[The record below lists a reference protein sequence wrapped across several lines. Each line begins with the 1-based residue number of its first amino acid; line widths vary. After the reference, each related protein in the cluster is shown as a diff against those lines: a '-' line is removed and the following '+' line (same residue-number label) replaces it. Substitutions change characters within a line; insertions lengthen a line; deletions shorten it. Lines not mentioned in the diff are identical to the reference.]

1 MHCDLSMQCDEGD
14 MYEKLRE
21 SVLRSPIVMRKGYPY
36 FVNPV
41 ADGVPPADPE
51 LIDEVTD
58 AMISVGNFDCDLI
71 AAPETMGIP
80 LAVEISR
87 KLGIPYVAI
96 RKKNYG
102 LPGEVS
108 IIQHTGYSES
118 VMYINSV
125 FKGDRVAIVDD
136 VLSTGGTIAAMV
148 RAMRERI
155 GCEITDIVMVFD
167 KSGNKASVESSI
179 GMSIKTLLKV
189 TISEGRVRILD

>member
-1 MHCDLSMQCDEGD
+1 

-58 AMISVGNFDCDLI
+58 AMINVGNFDCDLI

>member
-1 MHCDLSMQCDEGD
+1 

-36 FVNPV
+36 FVNPA
-41 ADGVPPADPE
+41 ADGVPPVDPE
-51 LIDEVTD
+51 LIDEITD

-71 AAPETMGIP
+71 AAPEAMGIP

-96 RKKNYG
+96 RKKSYG
-102 LPGEVS
+102 LPGEISVV
-108 IIQHTGYSES
+108 QHTGYSES
-118 VMYINSV
+118 VMYINSISE
-125 FKGDRVAIVDD
+125 GDRVAIVDD
-136 VLSTGGTIAAMV
+136 VLSTGGTISAMV

-167 KSGNKASVESSI
+167 KSGNKASVESNI

-189 TISEGRVRILD
+189 TISEGRVKILD